1 MLPIIYSEQF
11 LKHRTGYG
19 HPERPER
26 LQAIVSALSQSFPQ
40 DQLDWREPTPIQ
52 QRDDLVRWIEKLHT
66 PEYVQGVAH
75 LAQKGGGNIDMDT
88 PVSADSYETALLAV
102 SAWFDGVDQ
111 VLSSHQPALVLA
123 RPPGHHA
130 EKQRGMGFCL
140 FSNCAIAAH
149 YALTQPQVNRVA
161 ILDWDVH
168 HGNGT
173 QSLVEQSPN
182 IAYCSLHQSPCY
194 PGTGKAEEKGFHN
207 NVLNLP
213 LSAGS
218 RWDNYEPL
226 MEEQVL
232 PFLKDFNPDLIL
244 VSAGYDANHADPL
257 ADISLSPQDYQRLTE
272 SCLSLTPKILFG
284 LEGGYDLD
292 ALGQSV
298 VATVT
303 PCVGASK

>member
-19 HPERPER
+19 HPERPAR
-26 LQAIVSALSQSFPQ
+26 LEAIVNSLSQSFSQ
-40 DQLDWREPTPIQ
+40 EQLEWREPTPSQ
-52 QRDDLVRWIEKLHT
+52 QRENLVSWIEKLHT
-66 PEYVQGVAH
+66 PEYVQGVDR
-75 LAQKGGGNIDMDT
+75 LAQKGGGRIDMDT
-88 PVSADSYETALLAV
+88 PVSADSYEIALLAV

-111 VLSSHQPALVLA
+111 VLSSHQPAFVLA

-173 QSLVEQSPN
+173 QSLVEN
-182 IAYCSLHQSPCY
+182 AAEIAYCSVHQSPCY
-194 PGTGKAEEKGFHN
+194 PGTGNADEKGFYN

-213 LSAGS
+213 VSPGS
-218 RWDNYEPL
+218 DWNNYEPL
-226 MEEQVL
+226 IEEQVM
-232 PFLKDFNPDLIL
+232 PFLSNFNPDLLL
-244 VSAGYDANHADPL
+244 VSAGYDANQADPL
-257 ADISLSPQDYQRLTE
+257 ADISLFPKDYQRLTQH
-272 SCLSLTPKILFG
+272 CLSLTSNILFG

-292 ALGQSV
+292 ALGESV
-298 VATVT
+298 VATT
-303 PCVGASK
+303 TACLN

>member
-1 MLPIIYSEQF
+1 MLPIIYSEDF
-11 LKHRTGYG
+11 LKHRTGRL

-26 LQAIVSALSQSFPQ
+26 LSAIVEALQNSFSQEE
-40 DQLDWREPTPIQ
+40 LEWRRPTPVEQREIQ
-52 QRDDLVRWIEKLHT
+52 PWIEKLHT
-66 PEYVQGVAH
+66 PEYHQQVMK
-75 LAQKGGGNIDMDT
+75 LAEQGGGRIDMDT
-88 PVSADSYETALLAV
+88 PVSADSYNIALLAL

-111 VLSSHQPALVLA
+111 VLNSHQPALVLA

-173 QSLVEQSPN
+173 QSLVEQSSQ

-194 PGTGKAEEKGFHN
+194 PGTGKPEEKGDYN
-207 NVLNLP
+207 NVLNIPMSPGSTWNEYNP
-213 LSAGS
+213 LIQ
-218 RWDNYEPL
+218 
-226 MEEQVL
+226 EQVI
-232 PFLKDFNPDLIL
+232 PFLRNFEPDLL
-244 VSAGYDANHADPL
+244 MVSAGYDANHADPL
-257 ADISLSPQDYQRLTE
+257 AEVSLKPDDYYTLTQLSLSV
-272 SCLSLTPKILFG
+272 TPTVLFG
-284 LEGGYDLD
+284 LEGGYDLE

-298 VATVT
+298 VATARA
-303 PCVGASK
+303 CLG